1 MLKNFVAKKT
11 KKEKLL
17 ADKRRLLAMVAERQ
31 VPVEKLTSKESFQ
44 PTNTFVFKQPVETK
58 YGDRQLEQAK
68 DSYDYVVSDLKKIT
82 VLTTFAICAQV
93 VLWYLLEKHLILLF

>member
-31 VPVEKLTSKESFQ
+31 VSVEKPVAQSN
-44 PTNTFVFKQPVETK
+44 PRPVNTFVFKHTAEVKNE
-58 YGDRQLEQAK
+58 DRQLGQSK
-68 DSYDYVVSDLKKIT
+68 DSYDYVASDLKKIA
-82 VLTTFAICAQV
+82 VLTSFAICAQV